1 VDPRTTLATLAKGQ
15 KRMKTM
21 TIEAA
26 VAWAVRD
33 ELPKVGADPL
43 GKMVRAGAPNGCS
56 SPALAAAMAG
66 SMGGAIDARANRYG
80 VVPDLAALDRLTAH
94 PAALLIGEA
103 MLGLDAIEPAGFAEW
118 DAFEDIED
126 LAADPIAGPLLAQA
140 KADARHQAGAM
151 ARMLGALSALMVK
164 RAVLPMP
171 RGWECGEVTV
181 EVLKDH
187 GKPRWFRQVARPA
200 QWNEDGEVIAT
211 EMVEVDGYNAKAG
224 RPFPDAYRK
233 HRLSP
238 DPLLVALARAEW
250 QLWRAGLDVI
260 LEDCARPALEMGV
273 RLMPSALPM
282 RPWVEGLPACRIIS
296 GGAALAH
303 ERAQERP
310 RAGAPLAQWQ
320 PSHKQ
325 GA

>member
-1 VDPRTTLATLAKGQ
+1 
-15 KRMKTM
+15 MKTM

-118 DAFEDIED
+118 DAFEDIDD

-181 EVLKDH
+181 EQVRSRTT
-187 GKPRWFRQVARPA
+187 GQACWFRKVERAA
-200 QWNEDGEVIAT
+200 QWNEDGEVTAT
-211 EMVEVDGYNAKAG
+211 ELVEVDGFNPKTR
-224 RPFPDAYRK
+224 RPFPEAYRK
-233 HRLSP
+233 YVLSP
-238 DPLLVALARAEW
+238 DPLAVALARAEW
-250 QLWRAGLDVI
+250 RLWRAGLDVI
-260 LEDCARPALEMGV
+260 LEDCAGPALAMGL
-273 RLMPSALPM
+273 RIMPSPLPM
-282 RPWVEGLPACRIIS
+282 RPWVDGLPECRIIS
-296 GGAALAH
+296 GGEALPH
-303 ERAQERP
+303 ERAAERP
-310 RAGAPLAQWQ
+310 RAGASLAQWQ
-320 PSHKQ
+320 PAHKQ